1 MKILKI
7 FGCISL
13 MLLLASP
20 GVFAQQEDQAV
31 LNYSLWMGAH
41 YTGYEDYGKLIGEYM
56 RLEDEA
62 MPEFKFS
69 LQARKKDGYLTFSSH
84 FFDQN
89 NIFARLSGKK
99 GNRVDLKLQ
108 YMSLIHQDG
117 QDLLANLEAREWL
130 GTNPGGKMVTHELTD
145 MGADYSTDRHEIRS
159 SLSVLLSEK
168 NKVRFSVDHR
178 TILEKGN
185 EQKLAISHCFSCHV
199 ESKDWDLDQQ
209 THQLQAGLEAEV
221 KNFEVGYHFGFRSFQ
236 SKVTDATGTWD
247 VAKHPVS
254 GLNGAE
260 FGSRLI
266 YDAAELPNGLYPD
279 ILKMSHTGKIRG
291 KLGKGRL
298 AGSFGYTHTE
308 NDIST
313 LATNALTGALSY
325 AVPVSKK
332 SRLVAKVDALRL
344 EADDVFI
351 DLPSFREGR
360 PDNHP
365 IDFDFQ
371 RYSAVDR
378 IQAKGTLEYIT
389 QVNHKTSLSLLGGYK
404 SSERMDYPNPVDA
417 YTTKTYIGQGKVRY
431 REGMKFSGSLKYRYE
446 RTEDPLRSDRGL
458 LEASGREVIDIYDS
472 APGFAF
478 YYEREALRYLNVTSL
493 PTDYHEVDLKTTI
506 RPDADWNISAGLK
519 TTYDKNGD
527 LDTLDVKHYAFRPNV
542 NLTVTPGE
550 GVTFNGGYTYT
561 YSMSRGPFAIPLFD
575 G

>member
-41 YTGYEDYGKLIGEYM
+41 YTGFQDYGKLIGQYM
-56 RLEDEA
+56 RVDDEA
-62 MPEFKFS
+62 LPEFKFNMN
-69 LQARKKDGYLTFSSH
+69 ARKNDGYLTFDGH

-89 NIFARLSGKK
+89 NIFAKLSGKK

-108 YMSLIHQDG
+108 YLSLIHQDG

-130 GTNPGGKMVTHELTD
+130 GTKPGGKMVTHDLTD
-145 MGADYSTDRHEIRS
+145 LGADYSTDRHEIRS
-159 SLSVLLSEK
+159 SLKVLLSEK

-178 TILEKGN
+178 SILEKGN
-185 EQKLAISHCFSCHV
+185 EQMLNNSHCFSCHI
-199 ESKDWDLDQQ
+199 ESKEWDVDKQ
-209 THQLQAGLEAEV
+209 THQVQAGLEAEI
-221 KNFEVGYHFGFRSFQ
+221 KNFEVGYFFGFRKFE
-236 SKVTDATGTWD
+236 SKISDPTAMWD
-247 VAKHPVS
+247 VAKHPVL
-254 GLNGAE
+254 GTKGAE
-260 FGSRLI
+260 FGSRMI
-266 YDAAELPNGLYPD
+266 YDGVELTHGLYPD
-279 ILKMSHTGKIRG
+279 IQKMSHTGKIRG

-298 AGSFGYTHTE
+298 AGSLGYSNTE
-308 NDIST
+308 NDVSN
-313 LATNALTGALSY
+313 LSTNALTGALSY

-332 SRLVAKVDALRL
+332 SRLVAKVNALRL
-344 EADDVFI
+344 EADDVI
-351 DLPSFREGR
+351 MDLPTWREGR
-360 PDNHP
+360 PDNNP
-365 IDFDFQ
+365 VDFDYK
-371 RYSAVDR
+371 RYSSVGR

-389 QVNHKTSLSLLGGYK
+389 RVNPKTTLSFLGGYK
-404 SSERMDYPNPVDA
+404 SSERMDYPNPTDV

-431 REGMKFSGSLKYRYE
+431 RKGLKFSGSLKYRYE
-446 RTEDPLRSDRGL
+446 RTKDPLRSDRGL
-458 LEASGREVIDIYDS
+458 LEASGREVLDFS
-472 APGFAF
+472 TPSFAF
-478 YYEREALRYLNVTSL
+478 YYQREALRYLNVTTL

-506 RPDADWNISAGLK
+506 RPDTDWSISAGIK

-550 GVTFNGGYTYT
+550 GVTLNGGYTYT
-561 YSMSRGPFAIPLFD
+561 YAMSRGPVAVPIFD